1 MSRKRKV
8 LTLEERVSVIK
19 KSDSGK
25 ACRAIAAE
33 LGVGKTQIQTIM
45 QERKEIMRLLVRHDS
60 FHMDEAISASELA
73 KKVNVLD
80 AILWLKSG
88 WDSVQPATI
97 QKCHTLIE

>member
-1 MSRKRKV
+1 M

-33 LGVGKTQIQTIM
+33 
-45 QERKEIMRLLVRHDS
+45 
-60 FHMDEAISASELA
+60 FYMDEAISASELA

-80 AILWLKSG
+80 AIYYG
-88 WDSVQPATI
+88 
-97 QKCHTLIE
+97 